1 MKDDADKLADDVY
14 NKDDQKADSK
24 SGANKKIGPEQNKS

>member
-24 SGANKKIGPEQNKS
+24 SGAKKPIGPEQNNS

>member
-14 NKDDQKADSK
+14 NKDDQKADPK
-24 SGANKKIGPEQNKS
+24 SGANKPIGPDQNNS